1 MESAFKQR
9 LTGAAVLVA
18 VAVIVLPMLIGG
30 PEDATTSTQS
40 TVPLDI
46 PQAPDRR
53 FETRELSPAVR
64 PVPNTD
70 ASTTPSMSE
79 GQVATVDLA
88 ESPVVAPRQDDGFDL
103 STPTSK
109 PAPATSAPVASA
121 PAATTAESKPEPPKP
136 VAATPSAPVAAP
148 ATTLTG
154 GYAVNLGSYANLAN
168 ADALV
173 AQLKQHNLPA
183 YAETV
188 QVDGKP
194 AKRVRLG
201 PYAQRGQAESA
212 RLSAQQLRKDVPA
225 AVVALDGEAPAPA
238 ATKPAVA
245 AGFAVQ
251 IGALKSEDD
260 ANQLRNRARAAGFP
274 AYVERAATGAGVLW
288 RVRVGPE
295 LQRTNAERV
304 RDEIKAK
311 LNIADA
317 NVVTHP

>member
-1 MESAFKQR
+1 MESALKQR

-30 PEDATTSTQS
+30 PDDASTSSQS

-64 PVPNTD
+64 PVPGIVAPATPA
-70 ASTTPSMSE
+70 ASE
-79 GQVATVDLA
+79 DQVATVDLS
-88 ESPVVAPRQDDGFDL
+88 ESQVVAPRQDDEGFDL
-103 STPTSK
+103 SSPPSQT
-109 PAPATSAPVASA
+109 A
-121 PAATTAESKPEPPKP
+121 PAAPAPTPTKPEPRQEPPKP
-136 VAATPSAPVAAP
+136 VAATPAA
-148 ATTLTG
+148 ALTG

-173 AQLKQHNLPA
+173 TQLKQQNLPA
-183 YAETV
+183 YAEAV
-188 QVDGKP
+188 QVGGKP

-225 AVVALDGEAPAPA
+225 AVVALDGEAPAPV

-260 ANQLRNRARAAGFP
+260 ANQLRDRARAAGFP

-295 LQRTNAERV
+295 LQRANAERV

-317 NVVTHP
+317 NVVVHP

>member
-1 MESAFKQR
+1 MDSALKQR
-9 LTGAAVLVA
+9 LIGAAVLVA

-30 PEDATTSTQS
+30 PDDASTSVQS

-53 FETRELSPAVR
+53 FETRELSPATR
-64 PVPNTD
+64 PVPAPVAPAAPED
-70 ASTTPSMSE
+70 
-79 GQVATVDLA
+79 QVATVDLSA
-88 ESPVVAPRQDDGFDL
+88 SQAAAPEQDAGFDL
-103 STPTSK
+103 SSRPSQAA
-109 PAPATSAPVASA
+109 PAPSA
-121 PAATTAESKPEPPKP
+121 PAALSNPEPKPEPPKP
-136 VAATPSAPVAAP
+136 VAAVPASPATAP
-148 ATTLTG
+148 AATLAG

-173 AQLKQHNLPA
+173 AQLKQHSLPA
-183 YAETV
+183 YAEAV

-194 AKRVRLG
+194 AQRVRLG

-212 RLSAQQLRKDVPA
+212 RLTAQQVRKDVPA

-238 ATKPAVA
+238 AAKPAVA

-251 IGALKSEDD
+251 IGALKSEED

-274 AYVERAATGAGVLW
+274 AFVERAATGAGVLW

-295 LQRTNAERV
+295 LQRANAERV

-317 NVVTHP
+317 NVVAHP